1 MDVQRIKN
9 AGALV
14 IIMTNCSEQCM
25 WYEMSMNVCG
35 TTSYNP
41 YNTDC
46 MVEESSG
53 GEGSIDRA
61 ACSMFGIGSDI
72 GGGFRMPPPLWHLQL
87 QAFAKYFTPDG
98 IANELPSTSGDAKAC
113 LARGPMCR
121 SSIYFSLILDVMT
134 SNAIESKSLTSK
146 IIAVDVT
153 FFTLPDDN
161 NRSWYCNPVEH
172 ALITTQSEVVIH
184 YGVN

>member
-1 MDVQRIKN
+1 MNIKLPCMDVQRIKN
-9 AGALV
+9 TGALV

-53 GEGSIDRA
+53 GEGLINRA

-72 GGGFRMPPPLWHLQL
+72 GGGFRMPPPPPYGIFSYKHLPNISPQ
-87 QAFAKYFTPDG
+87 
-98 IANELPSTSGDAKAC
+98 
-113 LARGPMCR
+113 M
-121 SSIYFSLILDVMT
+121 V
-134 SNAIESKSLTSK
+134 
-146 IIAVDVT
+146 
-153 FFTLPDDN
+153 
-161 NRSWYCNPVEH
+161 
-172 ALITTQSEVVIH
+172 
-184 YGVN
+184 